1 VAIAVTTRPN
11 LLGSPDPRHAPLF
24 YLTGANIGH
33 QNAFEGAKKMRHAK
47 PLQILVAAG
56 VMLALAHA
64 LMLQYTKPGDHFY
77 AFIYQ
82 RGPVQHVTLA
92 VACIVIAMLSYRF
105 SHHRRSQV
113 QFKTFHEGK
122 GQPPAELARQ
132 LEVVGKTCAEHG
144 VKAGAGRMTQVAEEY
159 ETTVQQGHEV
169 IGFVASALPAL
180 GLFGTLLGLSDAL
193 FAGFGSNAGTSES
206 VRVFVAGLATAM
218 DTTVLGIACAVP
230 LFGCAWLLS
239 RNERALGE
247 EYATHVRNRFR
258 LDEVVQGDDSVH
270 AMQTELRRLTVK
282 IGAEAK
288 QIFEQMIKDSAE
300 AYRDNLE
307 RAFQD
312 VFMLQRR
319 NDKEMVKQIAAEL
332 AASLGQSVHRVG
344 DLVEHH
350 NGRLAENMIQH
361 VGQLEKVLRN
371 RIPEEVIVRY
381 QHNGHANKD

>member
-1 VAIAVTTRPN
+1 
-11 LLGSPDPRHAPLF
+11 
-24 YLTGANIGH
+24 
-33 QNAFEGAKKMRHAK
+33 MRLAK
-47 PLQILVAAG
+47 PLQIIVAAG
-56 VMLALAHA
+56 VMLTLAHV
-64 LMLQYTKPGDHFY
+64 LMLQHTKPGDHFY

-82 RGPVQHVTLA
+82 RGPVQQVTLA
-92 VACIVIAMLSYRF
+92 VACVVIAMLLCRF
-105 SHHRRSQV
+105 SHHRRSRA
-113 QFKTFHEGK
+113 QFKTFQEGK

-132 LEVVGKTCAEHG
+132 LAIVGKTCVEHG
-144 VKAGAGRMTQVAEEY
+144 TKAGAGRVAQVAEEY
-159 ETTVQQGHEV
+159 ETAVQRGHEV
-169 IGFVASALPAL
+169 VGFVASALPAL

-230 LFGCAWLLS
+230 LFGCAWMLG
-239 RNERALGE
+239 RAERALGE
-247 EYATHVRNRFR
+247 EYAAYVRGRFR
-258 LDEVVQGDDSVH
+258 LDDAVQGDDSVH
-270 AMQTELRRLTVK
+270 AMQTELRRLTAK

-288 QIFEQMIKDSAE
+288 QAFEQIIKDSTE
-300 AYRDNLE
+300 SYRDNLE

-319 NDKEMVKQIAAEL
+319 NDKDMVKQIAAEL

-371 RIPEEVIVRY
+371 RIPEEVVVRY
-381 QHNGHANKD
+381 QHNGHG